1 VSLYVVAGAASA
13 TGATGATGVI
23 PTFDAAVSAQ
33 VPADDPDAL
42 YRDRENLA
50 SAKRATEIWESRL
63 QANAKDFE
71 SAYKL
76 ARARYWLGTHG
87 LPEPE
92 RKAALEAGIAAARA
106 AIAINGSRPDG
117 HFWLAA
123 NMGALAE
130 SFGLRQ
136 GMRYRGPIKDALLT
150 TLKIDPAFLQGS
162 ADRALGRWY
171 FKVPGL
177 FGGSNKR
184 SEEHL
189 RKSLSY
195 DPNSVISLVFL
206 GDTLADEGRKDE
218 ARKAYQAAI
227 DAPFDPDWTPEDR
240 RFKEQAR
247 RLLQQLSR

>member
-1 VSLYVVAGAASA
+1 MYVAAG
-13 TGATGATGVI
+13 V
-23 PTFDAAVSAQ
+23 VSAQ
-33 VPADDPDAL
+33 GPAEDPDLL
-42 YRDRENLA
+42 YRDREQLA
-50 SAKRATEIWESRL
+50 SATRAAAIWEARTT
-63 QANAKDFE
+63 ADPRDFE
-71 SAYKL
+71 AAWKL
-76 ARARYWLGTHG
+76 SRARYWLGTNG
-87 LPEPE
+87 LPVPQ

-106 AIAINGSRPDG
+106 AIAITAARPEG

-136 GMRYRGPIKDALLT
+136 GIRYRGQIKDALQA
-150 TLKIDPAFLQGS
+150 TLKIDPGFLDGS

-189 RKSLSY
+189 RKSLAY
-195 DPNSVISLVFL
+195 NPNSVISLLFL
-206 GDTLADEGRKDE
+206 GDTLADMDRKDE

-240 RFKEQAR
+240 RFKEQAKQAMAKLR
-247 RLLQQLSR
+247 

>member
-1 VSLYVVAGAASA
+1 LDARAA
-13 TGATGATGVI
+13 I
-23 PTFDAAVSAQ
+23 Q

-42 YRDRENLA
+42 YADRENLS
-50 SAKRATEIWESRL
+50 SARKATEIWDTRL
-63 QANAKDFE
+63 KANPRDFE

-76 ARARYWLGTHG
+76 SKARYWLGTNG

-106 AIAINGSRPDG
+106 AIAIDAKRPEG

-130 SFGLRQ
+130 SFGMRQ
-136 GMRYRGPIKDALLT
+136 GIRYRGAIKDALLT
-150 TLKIDPAFLQGS
+150 TLKIDPAFLDGS

-171 FKVPGL
+171 YKVPGL

-189 RKSLSY
+189 RKSLTY
-195 DPNSVISLVFL
+195 NPNSVISHLFL
-206 GDTLADEGRKDE
+206 GDTLADMGRKDE
-218 ARKAYQAAI
+218 ARTEYQAAI
-227 DAPFDPDWTPEDR
+227 DAPFDPEWTPEDR
-240 RFKEQAR
+240 RFKEQAKA
-247 RLLQQLSR
+247 LLAKLR